1 MKTEEL
7 KELGLNEEQ
16 IQKVFALNGKDVNE
30 VKKTLT
36 EKEAEIKTLNDA
48 KTAVENSLNE
58 TKTQLEA
65 LKGEDVEGIKQ
76 KLAEAQKAL
85 TDQQDAYAREKAD
98 REFDSKL
105 NEIIGQKGGKNAK
118 AIKALLKIDE
128 LKESKNQDADIT
140 SAIEALAKDENSNFL
155 FSSKEP
161 IKKPVAGTGGQPPKN
176 EETKSLLNAL
186 KEHYKQ

>member
-98 REFDSKL
+98 REFDTKL
-105 NEIIGQKGGKNAK
+105 NEIIGQKGGKNAT

-128 LKESKNQDADIT
+128 LKASKNQDADIT
-140 SAIEALAKDENSNFL
+140 TAIEALAKDQNSNFL
-155 FSSKEP
+155 FNSGEP
-161 IKKPVAGTGGQPPKN
+161 IKKPVGATGGQPPKN
-176 EETKSLLNAL
+176 EETPSLINAL
-186 KEHYKQ
+186 KEYYKK

>member
-1 MKTEEL
+1 MKRLMIAIAMCVAAVAADAAQCEGLTQKGERCKREADEGSKFCIGHADQAKKAAP
-7 KELGLNEEQ
+7 KE
-16 IQKVFALNGKDVNE
+16 
-30 VKKTLT
+30 
-36 EKEAEIKTLNDA
+36 
-48 KTAVENSLNE
+48 TAE
-58 TKTQLEA
+58 TKEKTSPKEETA
-65 LKGEDVEGIKQ
+65 PKKMAVPKKENAAPK
-76 KLAEAQKAL
+76 
-85 TDQQDAYAREKAD
+85 EKAD
-98 REFDSKL
+98 REFDAKL
-105 NEIIGQKGGKNAK
+105 NELIGQKGGKNAK

-161 IKKPVAGTGGQPPKN
+161 IKKPVAGTGGQPPRN

>member
-7 KELGLNEEQ
+7 KELGLSEEQ

-98 REFDSKL
+98 REFDTKL
-105 NEIIGQKGGKNAK
+105 NEIIGQKGGKNAT

-128 LKESKNQDADIT
+128 LKASKNQDADIT
-140 SAIEALAKDENSNFL
+140 SAIETLAKEENSNFL
-155 FSSKEP
+155 FNSAEP
-161 IKKPVAGTGGQPPKN
+161 IKKPVSNTNGVPPKN
-176 EETKSLLNAL
+176 EGAKSLMDAL

>member
-65 LKGEDVEGIKQ
+65 LNGEDVEGIKQ